1 MDKVDAG
8 NLLRINRGA
17 SETEVE
23 VAYRKRRDE
32 VRKRFVSARDRN
44 TRNRCER
51 EFSVLEQARNCLLA
65 QMDDLVN
72 EREEPPVER
81 VAARTLDEAFAYMR
95 KWQGDFEIV
104 RVELV
109 CLIEVLSGSPLN

>member
-51 EFSVLEQARNCLLA
+51 EFSALEQARN
-65 QMDDLVN
+65 
-72 EREEPPVER
+72 
-81 VAARTLDEAFAYMR
+81 
-95 KWQGDFEIV
+95 
-104 RVELV
+104 
-109 CLIEVLSGSPLN
+109 